1 MPLVLDPAL
10 VWWIS
15 VVEIPAAAAL
25 VVWLLRGQRSL
36 SNGLAKQRSDLDT
49 ALRDTA
55 SEIARFRLEV
65 VRGYATQS
73 ALRECEQ
80 RLAHQL
86 LRMERKLDDLLVGRL
101 P

>member
-1 MPLVLDPAL
+1 MTLRLSGGFL
-10 VWWIS
+10 WWKS
-15 VVEIPAAAAL
+15 LLLPP
-25 VVWLLRGQRSL
+25 WWSGFLRGQRTL
-36 SNGLAKQRSDLDT
+36 SAALAKQRSDLDT

-55 SEIARFRLEV
+55 GEVARFRLEV

>member
-1 MPLVLDPAL
+1 MTLRLSGGFL
-10 VWWIS
+10 WWKS
-15 VVEIPAAAAL
+15 LLLPP
-25 VVWLLRGQRSL
+25 WWSGLLRGQRTL
-36 SNGLAKQRSDLDT
+36 SAALAKQRSDLDT

-55 SEIARFRLEV
+55 GEVARFRLEV